1 MHKLKTIIDYMIEV
15 DFFRPQIK
23 FKSTLGL
30 DKEDAKKEEEGGF
43 ITKHPFAGFVSSVV
57 SL

>member
-1 MHKLKTIIDYMIEV
+1 MIEV